1 MTHISDM
8 FVDPDIVG
16 EAEYRVIYETLED
29 VWQDLHDHE
38 ADTDPAQ
45 KVDTLIAVLNEF
57 ISSAEALK
65 RRARVWKQ
73 RVRQA

>member
-16 EAEYRVIYETLED
+16 ESEYRVIYETLED

-38 ADTDPAQ
+38 ANIDPAQ

>member
-16 EAEYRVIYETLED
+16 ESEYRVIYETLED
-29 VWQDLHDHE
+29 VWQDMTDHDNG
-38 ADTDPAQ
+38 TDPEQ

-57 ISSAEALK
+57 ILSAEAM
-65 RRARVWKQ
+65 
-73 RVRQA
+73 